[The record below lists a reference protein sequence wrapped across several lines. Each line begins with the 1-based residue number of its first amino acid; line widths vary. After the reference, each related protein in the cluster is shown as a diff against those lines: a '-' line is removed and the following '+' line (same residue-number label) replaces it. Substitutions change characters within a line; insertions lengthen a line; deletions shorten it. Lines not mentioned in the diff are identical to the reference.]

1 RSVRKNTQKALMAV
15 EAATQNE
22 GVKGRAEKLLNIF
35 QSDLFQALIGG
46 TSDTFPHMFV
56 LHLQQKL

>member
-35 QSDLFQALIGG
+35 QSDLFQALIG
-46 TSDTFPHMFV
+46 TTRFPHMFV